1 MGTAEPPADHAMKG
15 RKGNQFP
22 PMAKR
27 WPKDLVFIVR
37 YEASELIDDAILSIL
52 IVALGDFHEEDIHLV
67 DPGDSQLRIGCL

>member
-1 MGTAEPPADHAMKG
+1 MGTAEPPADHAMKEKEPIPANG
-15 RKGNQFP
+15 
-22 PMAKR
+22 KR
-27 WPKDLVFIVR
+27 WPKDPVFIVR